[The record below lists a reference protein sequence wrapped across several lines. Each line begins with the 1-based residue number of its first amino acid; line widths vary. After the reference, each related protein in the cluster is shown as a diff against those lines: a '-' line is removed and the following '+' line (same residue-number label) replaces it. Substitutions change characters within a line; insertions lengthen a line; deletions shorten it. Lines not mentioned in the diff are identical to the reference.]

1 MQMYNDVSYEMIMQ
15 QSNSLQNQNVQQQ
28 KLYLSPSATDL
39 RNNINQYQ
47 SQQPVVQVETR
58 DQRELK
64 LLQQKFSTIEKQQQE
79 TISKYTAVQIDLRKS
94 LEDMKILQ
102 KELDQQKDLVKDFQ
116 NQIKILQEKN
126 AKETAAF
133 NQQLEYYKQN
143 DPNTLKVQAKASIKE
158 LTAKHQKEM
167 KLQQEETEAQI
178 AILNQEITTL
188 TQDLKIRQHEFN
200 DQEKLLKCVLDN
212 QNKDLTGIQQ
222 ELMSVKNQNEVLNI
236 QMKQK
241 QDKMNEMFQT
251 IQNQETVIS
260 GKQQELKRLHNTL
273 AQQQQI
279 NEQKF
284 TEMQQT
290 NETQQNTIMMFQKE
304 INDMKT
310 NAIIVEKQFQENER
324 KLITDTETTQARY
337 ERDQQKNTEEYIRN
351 LNHHLKQIDILK
363 KELTK
368 VRMNYKSQTEEHK
381 QLQAEHSQATK
392 MIQQLRINYS
402 EEILALNKSHEE
414 QLKKIEQE
422 YITKEQCISIQP
434 EKLAYL
440 HLNEIKVD
448 QTTAFKL
455 EKAKLLKS
463 IQELETTN
471 KLLLQTRSENEQKI
485 KELGQQLNKVK
496 FSLDPST
503 DSLLAAQIKQQ
514 KIIIEQLQSDNASL
528 KQNLE
533 QKSLFQAL
541 DVTDFQ
547 PLSKPGSQQ
556 LRRRSTST
564 LDDSSSK
571 QQLAQKD
578 YVILQMKKQIKD
590 LEIEVEQSQM
600 KSMLPSLEKKK

>member
-1 MQMYNDVSYEMIMQ
+1 MI
-15 QSNSLQNQNVQQQ
+15 
-28 KLYLSPSATDL
+28 
-39 RNNINQYQ
+39 Q
-47 SQQPVVQVETR
+47 SQAVVQVETK

-64 LLQQKFSTIEKQQQE
+64 ILQQKFSALEKQQQE
-79 TISKYTAVQIDLRKS
+79 TISKHTVVQIDLRKA
-94 LEDMKILQ
+94 LEEMKTLQ

-133 NQQLEYYKQN
+133 NLQLEYFKQN
-143 DPNTLKVQAKASIKE
+143 DPNALKLQAKASIKE
-158 LTAKHQKEM
+158 LTAKHQKEI

-178 AILNQEITTL
+178 AALNQEITTL

-222 ELMSVKNQNEVLNI
+222 ELMSVKNQNEALNI

-251 IQNQETVIS
+251 IQNQETIIS

-284 TEMQQT
+284 TEMQHT

-310 NAIIVEKQFQENER
+310 NAIIVEKQYQENER

-414 QLKKIEQE
+414 QLKQIQQDQE
-422 YITKEQCISIQP
+422 TKESSLSIQP

-448 QTTAFKL
+448 QTTAYKL
-455 EKAKLLKS
+455 EKAKLLKT

-541 DVTDFQ
+541 DITDFQ

>member
-1 MQMYNDVSYEMIMQ
+1 MI
-15 QSNSLQNQNVQQQ
+15 
-28 KLYLSPSATDL
+28 
-39 RNNINQYQ
+39 Q
-47 SQQPVVQVETR
+47 SQAVVQVETK

-64 LLQQKFSTIEKQQQE
+64 ILQQKFSALEKQQQE
-79 TISKYTAVQIDLRKS
+79 TISKHTVVQIDLRKA
-94 LEDMKILQ
+94 LEEMKTLQ

-116 NQIKILQEKN
+116 SQIKILQEKN

-133 NQQLEYYKQN
+133 NLQLEYFKQN
-143 DPNTLKVQAKASIKE
+143 DPNALKLQAKASIKE
-158 LTAKHQKEM
+158 LTAKHQKEI

-178 AILNQEITTL
+178 AALNQEITTL

-222 ELMSVKNQNEVLNI
+222 ELMSVKNQNEALNI

-251 IQNQETVIS
+251 IQNQETIIS

-284 TEMQQT
+284 TEMQHT

-310 NAIIVEKQFQENER
+310 NAIIVEKQYQENER

-381 QLQAEHSQATK
+381 QLQTEHSQATK

-414 QLKKIEQE
+414 QLKQIQQDQE
-422 YITKEQCISIQP
+422 TKESSLSIQP

-448 QTTAFKL
+448 QTTTYKL
-455 EKAKLLKS
+455 EKAKLLKT

-514 KIIIEQLQSDNASL
+514 KIIIEQLQSDNANL

-541 DVTDFQ
+541 DITDFQ